1 MEPQELAKN
10 DETSGF
16 SRRRISILKAPRKS
30 TAFPD
35 PEQQTNLEECAKPV
49 EKRPSRRV
57 SFAPANDVLL
67 FSKDVKNA
75 SPTRSPLQELMIAT
89 GATTQNRFPGAED
102 GSQAMETLL
111 NAPLHGLQQQDKV
124 RFDTVEGFGEKTVVF
139 SSDDAFMDMTHSQT
153 INFASYGEFLA
164 DDALPSGGEK
174 MVMFAADDASMDM
187 TLSHTVNLMNGTVS
201 LPRHMDL
208 NVQKRNVPSTL
219 PSFDPGFEDF
229 LASLS
234 KSGGPSSSAAVESTC
249 SLAHI
254 KEKKADVDKENRLPA
269 SVPSVME
276 KSLNASRKTGQASY
290 ESVLCPDDNVSMNLT
305 EVQTGRILG
314 FTGTDDPFQCLFPTE
329 DMYVHTDRRV
339 SQMTAM
345 TKTSS
350 DPKAVATTDTRVQK
364 ILIEDGKGKMSDA
377 ASLKNHSLN
386 ASHQRHK
393 ANFFAREEK
402 TIMFSADDE
411 FMDMTQSHTI
421 NISRGSLAP
430 QKASADGLDSGF
442 KNSLSG
448 LSKPTGLSMNPM
460 IKRAVPSTAPS
471 FKETSNT
478 NNRFSHHKTPRADV
492 GKANR
497 LVDTSRSCSSARS
510 AVSPEK
516 DMGMDITESQT
527 GRIIEMADSDDPF
540 NFLFPTQDMYSQSES
555 LKKAELTSGQKNS
568 EARRSSHNNN
578 NNNTGVET
586 SLKHSLKTK
595 QQRLQFDAD
604 NVYNHKAADD
614 TCMDVTRSH
623 TVHIGSDLNMP
634 SNQNFLPCKDKTVM
648 FNVHDAGMDM
658 TQCLTV
664 NIANSLG
671 LDPVL
676 PPAKDRTIRFDVHD
690 AGMDM
695 TNCLTVNI
703 ANSLGSDPVLSPKD
717 KTMRFDVHN
726 AGMDMTQCL
735 TVNIANNLGPDSLN
749 PSLKKQELDQALATS
764 DKTMRFDVHDAG
776 MDMTKCL
783 TVNIANNLGSD
794 SVLSPLNKQEVDP
807 VLPPT
812 KDKTVRFDVHDAGMD
827 MTQCL
832 TVNIANSLGSDT
844 LNPPMK
850 KRDVDPVL
858 PPPKDKTIRFDV
870 HDAGMDMTK
879 CLTVNIA
886 NSLGSDPVLAP
897 QKDKT
902 MRFDVQDAGMDMT
915 QCLTVNIANSL
926 GSDTLNP
933 PMKKRDVD
941 PVLPPPKDKTIRF
954 DVHDAGMDMT
964 KCLTVNIA
972 NNLGSDP
979 DLSPMKKREVCLSK
993 GRSSSAHVWDPEF
1006 NSVLTEV
1013 KSVDLVGTKLT
1024 STAAPSFHIGDS
1036 STICPDDDVNMDM
1049 TEFQTD
1055 QIVGIAYTD
1064 VPSQCLLPTHDVY
1077 PLRGDLKKGE
1087 MTSQLQISEEPRS
1100 CAKVKIDAEDNYNK
1114 ETAWSSR
1121 DDAATMGTHGPS
1133 VNISHKLD
1141 LFLPNQGLN
1150 FTFSHRNMDLSLP
1163 EKTTQRSKSMS
1174 ARDLDSGFK
1183 NSLSRTSGSWANPLK
1198 RVTPALQ
1205 GPLEGVGMQMQKLD
1219 EDALNVAQGFV
1230 PTDVEKSPNKTMTD
1244 CPEVDVSMDMTEG
1257 HTGHVFGHTHADD
1270 VSLSLA
1276 QGPDPSCDLEKQTNA
1291 TSQQSSEAVESCNFP
1306 ECIDSNEMTK
1316 KESKARNE
1324 PTSSSSQ
1331 EMKGLPPA
1339 AVDQVADALYS
1350 RRSRRM
1356 SLADLQSKARRLS
1369 HIINSAPDTLTA
1381 ESCITPLPQLDHDL
1395 DKTSENKSKIA
1406 VEPELEMALENP
1418 QDIAQGQGHNQAG
1431 EVSAATTPFNLKTKL
1446 MSRISMGGFKP
1457 KLPQR
1462 SSANNPKKVNSSVE
1476 STRTMA
1482 VNVTGQLRNLDND
1495 VRDIFDEELGI
1506 CEDMSEILD
1515 VRSPQKTADKERD
1528 FNIDELIEEDI
1539 FKEDIIGAVQGVKR
1553 PMHIDENNVAG
1564 QKRRKASTQSSHD
1577 ATDMELQ
1584 SHIVEGDGNT
1594 TAAPNTTTQTTD
1606 CSSSS
1611 HTASIRCEATFESTF
1626 KQSLFESQLE
1636 DYTCDAQK
1644 KLDNGSI
1651 TVLEFFKLFNIDFV
1665 IHNPRQSILPGKL
1678 LSDTEHTPIDLLKDR
1693 HISRPKQMAYE
1704 MDVLNLTEKVEG
1716 LKVRMR
1722 DLDKPLKMVNKALW
1736 EEMRNSSEKELK
1748 SFGATLKVRNNFFR
1762 KMSKA
1767 KSHEMKEVLYSN
1779 LVQTNLEEQQRLRET
1794 IAQADEMIK
1803 SLDDCICELE
1813 SELVTVED
1821 KGLLDKPSLKSQQE
1835 EMKKLTQALAD
1846 NEREMTELELQKQQ
1860 NSSKLK
1866 RMRAETSNLENHV
1879 SVLHLINEWKFG
1891 EKKDNCTVYTFLHD
1905 TMQLQLVYEKSTEGA
1920 CGGGD
1925 DDDDQSEGK
1934 ITEINFKLQLD
1945 DEKSQCHARL
1955 VHTLVSQYIQSQPCW
1970 VEKYPSRRHVP
1981 ELLHDV
1987 SLVVSRCRLLGEE
2000 LRLLKMWG
2008 GLKLGILDISCSDTQ
2023 VLIVFSSL
2031 KTCTKFEVIFSVS
2044 LINEHC
2050 VIQVESC
2057 KSMIGNTE
2065 IQQIK
2070 EIVASF
2076 SPARNV
2082 LTKIVKKIHE
2092 HLLR

>member
-30 TAFPD
+30 IAFPD

-75 SPTRSPLQELMIAT
+75 SPTRSPLQELMTAT
-89 GATTQNRFPGAED
+89 GATTQNGFPGAKDE
-102 GSQAMETLL
+102 SQQAMETLL

-187 TLSHTVNLMNGTVS
+187 TLSHTVNLKNGTVS

-219 PSFDPGFEDF
+219 PSLDPGFEDF

-234 KSGGPSSSAAVESTC
+234 KSGGPSSSATVESNC

-350 DPKAVATTDTRVQK
+350 DPKVATTDTRVQK
-364 ILIEDGKGKMSDA
+364 ILIEDSKGKMSDA

-421 NISRGSLAP
+421 NISRGS

-442 KNSLSG
+442 KNALSG

-471 FKETSNT
+471 FKETSNA

-497 LVDTSRSCSSARS
+497 LVDTSGSCSSARS

-568 EARRSSHNNN
+568 ETRRSSR

-703 ANSLGSDPVLSPKD
+703 ANSLGSDPVLSPPKD
-717 KTMRFDVHN
+717 KTMRFDVHD

-735 TVNIANNLGPDSLN
+735 TVNIANNLGSDSLN
-749 PSLKKQELDQALATS
+749 PSLKKQELDPALLTTR

-794 SVLSPLNKQEVDP
+794 SVLSPLNKQEVDQ

-812 KDKTVRFDVHDAGMD
+812 KDKTV
-827 MTQCL
+827 
-832 TVNIANSLGSDT
+832 
-844 LNPPMK
+844 
-850 KRDVDPVL
+850 
-858 PPPKDKTIRFDV
+858 RFDV

-902 MRFDVQDAGMDMT
+902 MRFDVHDAGMDMT
-915 QCLTVNIANSL
+915 QCLTVNIANNL

-933 PMKKRDVD
+933 PLKKREVD
-941 PVLPPPKDKTIRF
+941 PVLPPPKDKTIKF

-972 NNLGSDP
+972 NNLSSDP
-979 DLSPMKKREVCLSK
+979 DLSPMKKQEVEKSDPSK
-993 GRSSSAHVWDPEF
+993 GRSSSAHVCDPEF

-1013 KSVDLVGTKLT
+1013 KSVDPVSTKWT

-1036 STICPDDDVNMDM
+1036 STICPDDDDDDDVNMDM

-1064 VPSQCLLPTHDVY
+1064 VPSQCLLPTQDVY
-1077 PLRGDLKKGE
+1077 PLSGGLKKGE

-1100 CAKVKIDAEDNYNK
+1100 CAKVKIDAEDNYT
-1114 ETAWSSR
+1114 EQTAWSSR
-1121 DDAATMGTHGPS
+1121 DDAATKGTQGPT

-1141 LFLPNQGLN
+1141 LVLPNQGLN
-1150 FTFSHRNMDLSLP
+1150 FTFSHRNMDLSLS

-1183 NSLSRTSGSWANPLK
+1183 NSLSRTSGFWANPLK
-1198 RVTPALQ
+1198 LVTAALPR
-1205 GPLEGVGMQMQKLD
+1205 PLEVVGTQMQKLD

-1230 PTDVEKSPNKTMTD
+1230 PTDVEKSPNKTTTD

-1270 VSLSLA
+1270 VSLSLT

-1306 ECIDSNEMTK
+1306 ESIDSNEMTK
-1316 KESKARNE
+1316 KEPKARNE
-1324 PTSSSSQ
+1324 PTSPSSQ
-1331 EMKGLPPA
+1331 KMKGLPPA
-1339 AVDQVADALYS
+1339 AIDQVADALYS

-1369 HIINSAPDTLTA
+1369 HIINTAPDTLTA

-1395 DKTSENKSKIA
+1395 DKTSDNKSKIA
-1406 VEPELEMALENP
+1406 VEPVVEMALENP
-1418 QDIAQGQGHNQAG
+1418 QDITQGQGLNQAG

-1476 STRTMA
+1476 PTRTMT

-1515 VRSPQKTADKERD
+1515 VRIPQKTADKERD

-1553 PMHIDENNVAG
+1553 PMHIDENNVEG

-1577 ATDMELQ
+1577 ATDVELQ

-1594 TAAPNTTTQTTD
+1594 TAAPNTTTHTTD
-1606 CSSSS
+1606 YSSSS

-1678 LSDTEHTPIDLLKDR
+1678 LSDTEHTPIDVLKDR

-1704 MDVLNLTEKVEG
+1704 IDVLNLTEKVEG

-1767 KSHEMKEVLYSN
+1767 QSHEMKEVLYSN
-1779 LVQTNLEEQQRLRET
+1779 LVQTNLEEQQKLRET

-1835 EMKKLTQALAD
+1835 EMKKVTQALAD
-1846 NEREMTELELQKQQ
+1846 NEREMTELELQRQQ

-1905 TMQLQLVYEKSTEGA
+1905 TMQLQLAYEKSTEGA
-1920 CGGGD
+1920 HD
-1925 DDDDQSEGK
+1925 DDDDHSEGK

-1955 VHTLVSQYIQSQPCW
+1955 VHTLVSQYIQSEPCW

-2031 KTCTKFEVIFSVS
+2031 KTCTKFEVIFSIS

-2076 SPARNV
+2076 SPAMNV